1 MQWWSWRLRSK
12 IFDLYP
18 ALIQN
23 HLHCRPSSTPSCART
38 RTRSCLCR
46 RPCPWWPPPSA
57 GWTHTTSG
65 RVPFFNL
72 GKSHAW
78 DLEATVKK
86 CVFVEDWFNCLRES
100 IFFGKSDSKRI
111 GFPANHILSEI
122 STVKNCIQICLP
134 QDRFSGS
141 CRDRNLNV
149 AWGKHIPQEY
159 DFPRTSVYY
168 LRENRFNC

>member
-1 MQWWSWRLRSK
+1 MR
-12 IFDLYP
+12 
-18 ALIQN
+18 
-23 HLHCRPSSTPSCART
+23 SCARNVWNSRKQHVKDWLECQELIGIYSKVAWT
-38 RTRSCLCR
+38 R
-46 RPCPWWPPPSA
+46 PPPER
-57 GWTHTTSG
+57 GITQPILCLLWY
-65 RVPFFNL
+65 VCI
-72 GKSHAW
+72 KSSKNEICQ

-86 CVFVEDWFNCLRES
+86 CVFVKDWFKCLRES